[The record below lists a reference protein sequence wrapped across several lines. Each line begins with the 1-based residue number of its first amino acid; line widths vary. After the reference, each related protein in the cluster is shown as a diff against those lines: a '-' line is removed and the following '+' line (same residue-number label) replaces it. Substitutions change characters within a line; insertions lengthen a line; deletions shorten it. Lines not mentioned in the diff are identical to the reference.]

1 MCVCVVCVCGEI
13 VCILGWI
20 ELVVKFTSISQVGEE
35 ELSVVCGTS
44 YSPVSGEVQTCALYG
59 V

>member
-1 MCVCVVCVCGEI
+1 MSGATFIIKGVVQMD
-13 VCILGWI
+13 
-20 ELVVKFTSISQVGEE
+20 KFTSISQVGEE